1 MISRNQEI
9 VLSVVRALWGEVWPS
24 YRAVL
29 CKVYGPDAF
38 DIEVFVDGE
47 ISEEMKESVSCIETE
62 VLADFPPG
70 VAVGSRLV
78 RLDAPRPIEVG
89 DAQLIFLRRE
99 V

>member
-1 MISRNQEI
+1 MEAAIAAMI
-9 VLSVVRALWGEVWPS
+9 
-24 YRAVL
+24 
-29 CKVYGPDAF
+29 

-70 VAVGSRLV
+70 VVVGSRLI
-78 RLDAPRPIEVG
+78 RLDAPCPIEVG
-89 DAQLIFLRRE
+89 DALLIFLRRE